1 MQEMSRKNKLFTD
14 SVIRRMTRVALSCGA
29 INLAQGFPDF
39 DPPKALTDRLAEV
52 SALGPHQYP
61 ITMGAPNFRQAL
73 ARKAG
78 RFMGRTLDPETDMVV
93 TIGST
98 EAMVDTIFALTN
110 PGDKIIMFSPYFE
123 NYRAQ
128 AIMADCEPIF
138 VPLVPPAFNFDAN
151 VLEDAFKQGAK
162 AILICNPSNP
172 SGKVF
177 TYDELKLISE
187 LCIKYDAFAIMD
199 EVYEHIVY
207 EGHKHIY
214 MNSLPG
220 MWERTVS
227 CSSLS
232 KTYSIT
238 GWRLGYAIA
247 PKPIMDRIKQYH
259 DFNTV
264 GAPSPLMEAAVVGL
278 DMPDSYYKEFGDH
291 YAHMKKLFTD
301 GLKQIGIPFTDPQGA
316 YFVLADIGPYLR
328 KGESDVDFCLEMAEK
343 VGVACVPGTS
353 FFNENVNN
361 IVRVHFAKKDETL
374 YEALD
379 RLSHL
384 KENALRKTSLPYI
397 CGRLVCVYRTVSRRL
412 RPYPAAAA
420 ASSTACRPAPRPAGR
435 KSPRCGQTAFPA
447 QRAAASAPAA
457 DRCGR
462 GCCLTRGSCGRRAG
476 TAAAA
481 SPLPAAARRG
491 SRGRRPSRRAGG
503 SDGPSPGCRKRRS
516 SSTGRPFQP
525 AGSRSA
531 RPRSDT
537 HA

>member
-128 AIMADCEPIF
+128 AIMADCQPIF
-138 VPLVPPAFNFDAN
+138 VPLVPPTFHFDAN
-151 VLEDAFKQGAK
+151 VLEDAFRQGAK

-177 TYDELKLISE
+177 TEAELRLIAD
-187 LCIKYDAFAIMD
+187 LAIRYDAYVITD

-207 EGHKHIY
+207 APHRHVY

-247 PKPIMDRIKQYH
+247 PKRIMDRIKQFH

-264 GAPSPLMEAAVVGL
+264 GAPSVLMEAAIAGL
-278 DMPDSYYKEFGDH
+278 EMPDSYYEEFGAH
-291 YAHMKKLFTD
+291 YAHMKQLFTS
-301 GLKQIGIPFTDPQGA
+301 GLTRIGIEYTDPQGA
-316 YFVLADIGPYLR
+316 YFVLANIGQYL
-328 KGESDVDFCLEMAEK
+328 KPGQTDVAFCEEMAEK

-353 FFNENVNN
+353 FFMEDVND

-374 YEALD
+374 LEALN
-379 RLSHL
+379 RLSDI
-384 KENALRKTSLPYI
+384 KKKM
-397 CGRLVCVYRTVSRRL
+397 G
-412 RPYPAAAA
+412 
-420 ASSTACRPAPRPAGR
+420 
-435 KSPRCGQTAFPA
+435 
-447 QRAAASAPAA
+447 
-457 DRCGR
+457 
-462 GCCLTRGSCGRRAG
+462 
-476 TAAAA
+476 
-481 SPLPAAARRG
+481 
-491 SRGRRPSRRAGG
+491 
-503 SDGPSPGCRKRRS
+503 
-516 SSTGRPFQP
+516 
-525 AGSRSA
+525 
-531 RPRSDT
+531 
-537 HA
+537 

>member
-1 MQEMSRKNKLFTD
+1 MKDISRKTEQFTD
-14 SVIRRMTRVALSCGA
+14 SVIRRMTRISLACGA

-39 DPPKALTDRLAEV
+39 DPPKAITDRLAQV
-52 SALGPHQYP
+52 SAIGPHQYP

-73 ARKAG
+73 AKKCG
-78 RFMGRTLDPETDMVV
+78 HFMGLNLDPETNMVI

-138 VPLVPPAFNFDAN
+138 VPLVPPTFHFDPN

-177 TYDELKLISE
+177 TEEELKLIGDMA
-187 LCIKYDAFAIMD
+187 IRYDTYVIMD

-207 EGHKHIY
+207 APHKHVY
-214 MNSLPG
+214 MSTLPG

-247 PKPIMDRIKQYH
+247 PQHLMDRIKQFH

-264 GAPSPLMEAAVVGL
+264 GAPSVLMEAAIAGL
-278 DMPDSYYKEFGDH
+278 EMPDRYYEEFGAH
-291 YAHMKKLFTD
+291 YAHMKALFTK
-301 GLKQIGIPFTDPQGA
+301 GLDDIGIQYTDPQGA
-316 YFVLADIGPYLR
+316 YFVLANIGQYL
-328 KGESDVDFCLEMAEK
+328 KPGQTDVEFCEEMARK

-353 FFNENVNN
+353 FFNENVND
-361 IVRVHFAKKDETL
+361 IIRVHFAKKDDTL
-374 YEALD
+374 MEALN
-379 RLSHL
+379 RL
-384 KENALRKTSLPYI
+384 ADIKTKM
-397 CGRLVCVYRTVSRRL
+397 
-412 RPYPAAAA
+412 A
-420 ASSTACRPAPRPAGR
+420 
-435 KSPRCGQTAFPA
+435 
-447 QRAAASAPAA
+447 
-457 DRCGR
+457 
-462 GCCLTRGSCGRRAG
+462 
-476 TAAAA
+476 
-481 SPLPAAARRG
+481 
-491 SRGRRPSRRAGG
+491 
-503 SDGPSPGCRKRRS
+503 
-516 SSTGRPFQP
+516 
-525 AGSRSA
+525 
-531 RPRSDT
+531 
-537 HA
+537 

>member
-1 MQEMSRKNKLFTD
+1 MQEVSRKTQMFTD
-14 SVIRRMTRVALSCGA
+14 SVIRRMTRISIECGA

-39 DPPKALTDRLAEV
+39 DPPKALTDRLDEI

-73 ARKAG
+73 ARKCG
-78 RFMGRTLDPETDMVV
+78 RFMGRTLDPETEIVV

-110 PGDKIIMFSPYFE
+110 PGDKIVMFSPYFE

-138 VPLVPPAFNFDAN
+138 VPLVPPTFHFDPN
-151 VLEDAFKQGAK
+151 VLEDAFKQHPK

-177 TYDELKLISE
+177 TEAELKLIAD
-187 LCIKYDAFAIMD
+187 LAIRYDVYVIMD

-207 EGHKHIY
+207 APHRHIY

-220 MWERTVS
+220 MWERTIS

-247 PKPIMDRIKQYH
+247 PKHLMDRIKQFH

-264 GAPSPLMEAAVVGL
+264 GAPSVLMEAAIAGL
-278 DMPDSYYKEFGDH
+278 DMPDSYYAEFGAH
-291 YAHMKKLFTD
+291 YAHMKELFTK
-301 GLKQIGIPFTDPQGA
+301 GLDSIGIPYTDPQGA
-316 YFVLADIGPYLR
+316 YFVLANIGPFLK
-328 KGESDVDFCLEMAEK
+328 KGQTDVEFCEEMARK

-353 FFNENVNN
+353 FFMEDVND

-374 YEALD
+374 LTALE
-379 RLSHL
+379 RL
-384 KENALRKTSLPYI
+384 ADI
-397 CGRLVCVYRTVSRRL
+397 
-412 RPYPAAAA
+412 
-420 ASSTACRPAPRPAGR
+420 
-435 KSPRCGQTAFPA
+435 KSKMG
-447 QRAAASAPAA
+447 
-457 DRCGR
+457 
-462 GCCLTRGSCGRRAG
+462 
-476 TAAAA
+476 
-481 SPLPAAARRG
+481 
-491 SRGRRPSRRAGG
+491 
-503 SDGPSPGCRKRRS
+503 
-516 SSTGRPFQP
+516 
-525 AGSRSA
+525 
-531 RPRSDT
+531 
-537 HA
+537 

>member
-1 MQEMSRKNKLFTD
+1 
-14 SVIRRMTRVALSCGA
+14 MTRIAIEHGA

-39 DPPKALTDRLAEV
+39 DPPKAITDRLAEI
-52 SALGPHQYP
+52 SAIGPHQYP
-61 ITMGAPNFRQAL
+61 ITMGAPNFREAL

-78 RFMGRTLDPETDMVV
+78 RFMGRTLDPNTEMVV

-123 NYRAQ
+123 NYHAQ
-128 AIMADCEPIF
+128 AIMADCEAIF
-138 VPLVPPAFNFDAN
+138 VPLVPPEFNFDAN

-177 TYDELKLISE
+177 TYDELKIIAD
-187 LCIKYDAFAIMD
+187 LCIKYDVYAIMD

-207 EGHKHIY
+207 DGHKHTY

-247 PKPIMDRIKQYH
+247 PKHLMDRIKQYH

-264 GAPSPLMEAAVVGL
+264 GAASPLMEAACVGL

-291 YAHMKKLFTD
+291 YAHMKKLFTQ
-301 GLKQIGIPFTDPQGA
+301 GLDDIGIEYTDPQGA
-316 YFVLADIGPYLR
+316 YFVLANIGQYLK
-328 KGESDVDFCLEMAEK
+328 KGQTDVEFCEEMAKK

-353 FFNENVNN
+353 FFKEDVNN
-361 IVRVHFAKKDETL
+361 IVRVHFAKKDDTL
-374 YEALD
+374 KEALS
-379 RLSHL
+379 RL
-384 KENALRKTSLPYI
+384 
-397 CGRLVCVYRTVSRRL
+397 
-412 RPYPAAAA
+412 
-420 ASSTACRPAPRPAGR
+420 
-435 KSPRCGQTAFPA
+435 
-447 QRAAASAPAA
+447 A
-457 DRCGR
+457 DIKAKMG
-462 GCCLTRGSCGRRAG
+462 
-476 TAAAA
+476 
-481 SPLPAAARRG
+481 
-491 SRGRRPSRRAGG
+491 
-503 SDGPSPGCRKRRS
+503 
-516 SSTGRPFQP
+516 
-525 AGSRSA
+525 
-531 RPRSDT
+531 
-537 HA
+537 

>member
-1 MQEMSRKNKLFTD
+1 MQPMSRKCAQFTD
-14 SVIRRMTRVALSCGA
+14 SVIRRMTRIAIANNA

-78 RFMGRTLDPETDMVV
+78 RFMGRTLDPETDMVI

-110 PGDKIIMFSPYFE
+110 PGDKIAMFSPYFE

-128 AIMADCEPIF
+128 AIFADCEPVFI
-138 VPLVPPAFNFDAN
+138 PLVPPTFEFDPN
-151 VLEDAFKQGAK
+151 VIEDAFKTGVK

-177 TYDELKLISE
+177 TYDELKTIAD
-187 LCIKYDAFAIMD
+187 LCIKYDVYAIMD
-199 EVYEHIVY
+199 EVYEHIIYDGRQHV
-207 EGHKHIY
+207 Y

-247 PKPIMDRIKQYH
+247 PQPIMDKIKQYH
-259 DFNTV
+259 DFNAV
-264 GAPSPLMEAAVVGL
+264 GAASPLMEAAVVGL
-278 DMPDSYYKEFGDH
+278 DMPDSYYEEFGAH
-291 YAHMKKLFTD
+291 YAHMKQLFTK
-301 GLKQIGIPFTDPQGA
+301 GLDDLGIEYTDPQGA
-316 YFVLADIGPYLR
+316 YFVLANIGQFLKP
-328 KGESDVDFCLEMAEK
+328 GQTDVEFCEQMAVK

-353 FFNENVNN
+353 FFKENVND

-374 YEALD
+374 YEALN
-379 RLSHL
+379 RLSDL
-384 KENALRKTSLPYI
+384 KAKM
-397 CGRLVCVYRTVSRRL
+397 G
-412 RPYPAAAA
+412 
-420 ASSTACRPAPRPAGR
+420 
-435 KSPRCGQTAFPA
+435 
-447 QRAAASAPAA
+447 
-457 DRCGR
+457 
-462 GCCLTRGSCGRRAG
+462 
-476 TAAAA
+476 
-481 SPLPAAARRG
+481 
-491 SRGRRPSRRAGG
+491 
-503 SDGPSPGCRKRRS
+503 
-516 SSTGRPFQP
+516 
-525 AGSRSA
+525 
-531 RPRSDT
+531 
-537 HA
+537 